1 MQIINF
7 KLKIARKELLK
18 TKIYLK
24 NLNFFFDKFKDVVIK
39 IVKAIAL
46 YLNLKLSI
54 LLTFIYK
61 SFKNIDRDSWSN

>member
-61 SFKNIDRDSWSN
+61 SFKNIDRDS